1 MGKSILSVE
10 KQDEQ
15 LRTMIEY
22 LGLKNLQ
29 EKWQSLLDEANR
41 SKPAYRQFLQDLL
54 VQETQDKK
62 ERQRLSRLVRAHIPE
77 MRVLETFPFD
87 RQPNLKKKFVLDL
100 YDTLEFMRKPQSLIY
115 IGPTGCGK
123 TGLATSFLVHAINQG
138 HRGLWMDFKVLLDTL
153 WSSIADHSEKQIVKR
168 FAEVD
173 CLVIDELGHIPIKK
187 EQAGLFFDLMKR
199 RHGNKTTLITTQ
211 LGYDEWADFL
221 QNKHLTAAMLDRMTE
236 NCTVFNMKKCISIR
250 PKNVQYAT
258 NSTEDEN

>member
-1 MGKSILSVE
+1 
-10 KQDEQ
+10 
-15 LRTMIEY
+15 
-22 LGLKNLQ
+22 
-29 EKWQSLLDEANR
+29 
-41 SKPAYRQFLQDLL
+41 
-54 VQETQDKK
+54 
-62 ERQRLSRLVRAHIPE
+62 